1 MFWGAAP
8 VNGKE
13 EAFFSIDRG
22 SGKACGGQGPRE
34 GKRMIILTKLNDVKF
49 ALNCDLIETI
59 HEAPDTTIHLAN
71 GTIYIVKESMAQVI
85 SLTKAFKREIYSN
98 QVKGE
103 HIHGEE
109 R

>member
-1 MFWGAAP
+1 MGK
-8 VNGKE
+8 NG
-13 EAFFSIDRG
+13 FFSIDRG
-22 SGKACGGQGPRE
+22 SGRLMWGGGPGRE
-34 GKRMIILTKLNDVKF
+34 KMIILTKLNDVKF

-59 HEAPDTTIHLAN
+59 HESPDTTIHLLN
-71 GTIYIVKESMAQVI
+71 GTIYIVKESMAEVI
-85 SLTKAFKREIYSN
+85 SQTKAFKREIYSN